1 MARMPSQKM
10 KTPKCLG
17 CYVFLLDPRQP
28 SAKDAAGKK
37 PRYEVCLLL
46 EKNDPFIGQMK
57 QAIAKI
63 ATEAFGPMAV
73 EQLKSGKIKN
83 PLHDGDVDRP
93 EDKNF
98 AGKCFFNAKSTRQVG
113 IVDSKVQPV
122 FEQKECYSGCTFI
135 ASMNV
140 AAYDY
145 EGTKGVTCYL
155 NAAQVVKKGP
165 HLDSVVDPKKEF
177 EEFAEVGGAAAPGNA
192 ISDLF

>member
-37 PRYEVCLLL
+37 PSYEVCLLL

-98 AGKCFFNAKSTRQVG
+98 AGKVYFNAKSTREVQV
-113 IVDSKVQPV
+113 VDAKLQPV
-122 FEQKECYSGCTFI
+122 FERKECYSGCFFR

-155 NAAQVVKKGP
+155 NAVQVVAKGP
-165 HLDSVVDPKKEF
+165 HLDSTVDATKEF
-177 EEFAEVGGAAAPGNA
+177 EEFAEVGAPAASAV
-192 ISDLF
+192 SDLF